1 MINYI
6 VGKNLGH
13 LSRCVA
19 NLEELKKS
27 DRKKVRVYAYK
38 HSHRWLQKNLKG
50 VKIRR
55 INKFSYRN
63 KAREFLRGKL
73 LVHDWRGQVKYIKAR
88 RKKRDKC
95 IIIGIYHS
103 DLALYRGDTFLTK
116 KFKRQIKDISEKTT
130 DIFFHIN
137 LKQPTFIPKLTTLYV
152 PIPIIARK
160 VTMKPEKVKKKLGL
174 KEHEE
179 FILVTMG
186 GGIGRYRYKYI
197 YEWYKKINKLNLPY
211 RIVVVNQFAGKKL
224 RFRKGIIRAPLFRNG
239 VDLVNAAKLV
249 ISKPGMGILTDCIST
264 GTPLLALPAD
274 TKERKVKNMMLK
286 DVLETDVCL
295 VQRRDTH
302 KDLERKIKEMIH
314 LEEYIKWKFEQIP
327 QNGAEIMAK
336 SLKLLHKASRKNLSK
351 VYKKIL
357 ELTPFKIK

>member
-19 NLEELKKS
+19 TLEQLKKS
-27 DRKKVRVYAYK
+27 DRKKVKVYAYK
-38 HSHRWLQKNLKG
+38 HSHQWLRKNLKG

-63 KAREFLRGKL
+63 NPRRFLRGNV
-73 LVHDWRGQVKYIKAR
+73 LVHDWRSQVKYIKAR

-95 IIIGIYHS
+95 IIAGIYHS

-137 LKQPTFIPKLTTLYV
+137 LKQPTLIPKLSTLYV
-152 PIPIIARK
+152 PIPIIARE

-174 KEHEE
+174 KQDEE

-197 YEWYKKINKLNLPY
+197 YEWYKKINRLKTPY
-211 RIVVVNQFAGKKL
+211 RIVVVNQFVGKKL
-224 RFRKGIIRAPLFRNG
+224 RFRKDIIRAPLFRNG

-274 TKERKVKNMMLK
+274 TKERKVKNMMLR
-286 DVLETDVCL
+286 DVLDSDLCL
-295 VQRRDTH
+295 VQRKDTY
-302 KDLERKIKEMIH
+302 KDLERKIKEIILH
-314 LEEYIKWKFEQIP
+314 EDYIKRKFNQIP
-327 QNGAEIMAK
+327 QNGAEIIAK
-336 SLKLLHKASRKNLSK
+336 SLKILNNGSRKKLPK
-351 VYKKIL
+351 LYKKIL
-357 ELTPFKIK
+357 ELTPFKIN